1 MVELRRRLGT
11 DGFKLIRG
19 AFDRTRAERDDR
31 LIWGLPICVL
41 VLAFGNCQP
50 SFHETPESGQLTS
63 TTRPK
68 CFDSFSMTRLY
79 GICCVSF
86 RRDWTLSECRA
97 SRAES
102 RTLDECA
109 PSLSESRI
117 EYSLSDLPRPWFRSY
132 SSKVICD

>member
-1 MVELRRRLGT
+1 MVALRRRLST
-11 DGFKLIRG
+11 DDFKLIRG

-31 LIWGLPICVL
+31 LIWRLPICVL
-41 VLAFGNCQP
+41 VLCTVSHLSTRHQRR
-50 SFHETPESGQLTS
+50 GQLTS

-86 RRDWTLSECRA
+86 RRAWTLSECRA